1 MTELVEVDESARA
14 RVEALRV
21 ARGVPGLMLRVSV
34 EGGGCSGF
42 QYRMTLEE
50 TRAPDDAVFGGCV
63 VTDLV
68 SLDFLKG
75 ARVLFED
82 SLAGSEFRIDN
93 PNARSGCGCGVSFSV

>member
-21 ARGVPGLMLRVSV
+21 ARGAPGLMLRVSV

-50 TRAPDDAVFGGCV
+50 TRMPDDAVFGECV
-63 VTDLV
+63 VTDPV

-75 ARVLFED
+75 ARVVFED

-93 PNARSGCGCGVSFSV
+93 PNARSGCGCGVSFSI